1 MLNLSNSFRDAEV
14 KVFVC
19 TWPCSVTSN
28 IKESPSFKCLF
39 ILLLNSSTI
48 DELREGDWEDVGTT
62 STRAERVG

>member
-1 MLNLSNSFRDAEV
+1 M
-14 KVFVC
+14 
-19 TWPCSVTSN
+19 
-28 IKESPSFKCLF
+28 KESPSFKCLF